1 MFAQGE
7 RPDDG
12 AMSPVT
18 SFPLSAAEP
27 FGAWLQDRL
36 LFPPRSI
43 SALPGLGPSVQGLQ
57 GLEVLPE
64 HWRGLALSLLPA
76 AAGSQAGLARLRL
89 SGAWQSGSV
98 EVPPQLGEDESF
110 QLELSEQQVHL
121 QAPSQAGMGHG
132 LHALSQCLHAAR
144 QAGLDRLPAL
154 RLSDAPRYPWRGLMV
169 DVVRRPLPFDALL
182 GLLDGMA
189 AARLNV
195 LHWHLTD
202 DQGWR
207 LESERFP
214 RLHQISGGGTYY
226 TLRQAETLVRE
237 AAARGI
243 RVVPELD
250 LPGHCWA
257 LGLAYPELVCE
268 PAPRGAQSGFGVFPC
283 AVNPL
288 KEGLYSFLDGLV
300 GEWAQVFPDRYLHLG
315 GDELAPQAWL
325 ALAQVQG
332 CTVAQ
337 LQTHYLA
344 ELGAVLRRHDRRLVA
359 WDEMGEAQDA
369 SLPEGSVLQAWR
381 GEGALR
387 FQPAAAVGRLRS
399 AGYYLDQIHPVA
411 WRWRARP
418 QPLAPVP
425 APAASAAYALSARLG
440 TWDLQGKLW
449 LGEGGA
455 APRLCPRLWLRSSG
469 SLSEGLAP
477 QLVPDALHQWRLRVD
492 SDLGELELWGPELGA
507 SAESGQPAEG
517 FLRQGNMRVPCQ
529 WRALP
534 DGVPDEWP
542 AATPALNE
550 GQPSGVL
557 GGEAALWSELIEA
570 PQLPLRTG
578 TALLAVAERLWSDP
592 SPEGRQA
599 QTLALRLRDGWQW
612 MQDCGRVPADPQGTL
627 LARLAPGRVEQLR
640 AAALWLEPGAGYARQ
655 HAKKARGRYTQQEP
669 LDQLA
674 DALPAESPLV
684 LELGANAEAWQQAVR
699 ALLLALP
706 TWGQL
711 PLGAAWLARLEA
723 LAQLGLMLWR
733 SEAPLSLAEATQAQ
747 RLLHASAALLD
758 EMVPAPVNALQQ
770 RLDARMAARLETA

>member
-1 MFAQGE
+1 
-7 RPDDG
+7 
-12 AMSPVT
+12 MSPVT
-18 SFPLSAAEP
+18 SFPLNAAEP
-27 FGAWLQDRL
+27 SCTWLQDRL
-36 LFPPRSI
+36 LFPPASMT
-43 SALPGLGPSVQGLQ
+43 ALPGLGPSVQGLQ
-57 GLEVLPE
+57 GLEDLPE
-64 HWRGLALSLLPA
+64 PWRGLALSLLPA
-76 AAGSQAGLARLRL
+76 AAGSQAGLARLQL
-89 SGAWQSGSV
+89 SGAWLSSSV
-98 EVPPQLGEDESF
+98 AAPPPLGEDESF
-110 QLELSEQQVHL
+110 QLELSEQRVHL
-121 QAPSQAGMGHG
+121 QAPASVGLSHG

-144 QAGLDRLPAL
+144 QAGLTHLPAML
-154 RLSDAPRYPWRGLMV
+154 LSDAPRYPWRGLMV

-182 GLLDGMA
+182 GLLDSMA

-214 RLHQISGGGTYY
+214 RLHQIGGGGVCY

-237 AAARGI
+237 ATARGI
-243 RVVPELD
+243 RVVPEVD

-257 LGLAYPELVCE
+257 LALAYPELVCE
-268 PAPRGAQSGFGVFPC
+268 PRPQGAQSGFGVFPC

-325 ALAQVQG
+325 ALAQAQG
-332 CTVAQ
+332 CTVAH
-337 LQTHYLA
+337 LQAHYLA

-359 WDEMGEAQDA
+359 WDEMGEPIDGEDA

-418 QPLAPVP
+418 QPSDQVA
-425 APAASAAYALSARLG
+425 APAEGSAYVLSARLG

-449 LGEGGA
+449 LDEAGGA
-455 APRLCPRLWLRSSG
+455 PRLWLRSSG

-477 QLVPDALHQWRLRVD
+477 QLVPDTLHQWRLRVD
-492 SDLGELELWGPELGA
+492 SDLGELELWGPALGA
-507 SAESGQPAEG
+507 AAEPSQPAEG
-517 FLRQGNMRVPCQ
+517 WLRQGNVRVPCQ
-529 WRALP
+529 WQALA
-534 DGVPDEWP
+534 DCAPDEWP
-542 AATPALNE
+542 AATPALPG

-592 SPEGRQA
+592 DVEGRHA
-599 QTLALRLRDGWQW
+599 QTLALRLAGGWQW
-612 MQDCGRVPADPQGTL
+612 MQDCGRVPTDPQGL
-627 LARLAPGRVEQLR
+627 LLNRLAPQGVEPLR

-669 LDQLA
+669 LNQLA
-674 DALPAESPLV
+674 DALPAESPLM
-684 LELGANAEAWQQAVR
+684 LDLGDNAEAWQQALH

-733 SEAPLSLAEATQAQ
+733 SEAPLSLAEAAQAQ
-747 RLLHASAALLD
+747 RLLHASATLLD

-770 RLDARMAARLETA
+770 RLDARMAAHGEGA